1 MEVKPDLYPEL
12 PTAPPQERED
22 CGHSYRLQKINE
34 VQKSLECEREKRQ
47 TLSKKYRRGAN
58 IINNVDGV
66 LVMASMGLGVAGVG
80 LLSTI
85 VAAPVVIAME
95 AAALST
101 GLISIVGKYTNKKLS
116 LKAEKHEKIKVLAEA
131 KLNTINDHI
140 SKALTDG
147 KVSDDEFTLILSELN
162 KFSEMKGE
170 IRRKA
175 RAYINDELI
184 YSLIEQGRE
193 QARESFR
200 KHFEKTKK
208 GTSFQH

>member
-12 PTAPPQERED
+12 PTAHPQERED
-22 CGHSYRLQKINE
+22 CGHSYSLQKINE

-101 GLISIVGKYTNKKLS
+101 GLISIVGKYANKKLS

-175 RAYINDELI
+175 RAYINDE
-184 YSLIEQGRE
+184 
-193 QARESFR
+193 
-200 KHFEKTKK
+200 
-208 GTSFQH
+208 

>member
-1 MEVKPDLYPEL
+1 M
-12 PTAPPQERED
+12 
-22 CGHSYRLQKINE
+22 
-34 VQKSLECEREKRQ
+34 
-47 TLSKKYRRGAN
+47 
-58 IINNVDGV
+58 
-66 LVMASMGLGVAGVG
+66 
-80 LLSTI
+80 
-85 VAAPVVIAME
+85 
-95 AAALST
+95 
-101 GLISIVGKYTNKKLS
+101 
-116 LKAEKHEKIKVLAEA
+116 AEA

-175 RAYINDELI
+175 RAYINDELKN
-184 YSLIEQGRE
+184 SLIEQGRE

-200 KHFEKTKK
+200 THFEKTKK